1 MENLGSFVSVNLV
14 GSIEG
19 FPADFVNDGVIKY
32 FAFLNKL
39 RTFVIFINSNINGEK
54 YVLGII

>member
-19 FPADFVNDGVIKY
+19 FPADFVNDGDIKY
-32 FAFLNKL
+32 FAFLYIFSVL
-39 RTFVIFINSNINGEK
+39 HPAMGYRTLLFP
-54 YVLGII
+54 L